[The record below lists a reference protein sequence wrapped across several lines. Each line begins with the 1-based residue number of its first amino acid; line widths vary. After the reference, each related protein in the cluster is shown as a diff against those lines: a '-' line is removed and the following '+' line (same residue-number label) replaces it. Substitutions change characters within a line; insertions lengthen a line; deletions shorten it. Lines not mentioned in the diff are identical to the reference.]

1 MGTRTRA
8 RIVLALAALALVLG
22 TACGQRAAVLGQ
34 QMGGC
39 SAAIGERSKATAA
52 IDRAAEQAIARNAA
66 RADELRAIAAEG
78 KTAIATAADL
88 GSCDDPSGT
97 RGVAV
102 DLVDLRARYRAVI
115 DRTTARLDETATAP
129 PSQQA
134 PAPRHDNT
142 KGDDR
147 KGSNKGRG

>member
-22 TACGQRAAVLGQ
+22 TACGQRTAVLGQ

-88 GSCDDPSGT
+88 ASCDDQSRT

-102 DLVDLRARYRAVI
+102 DLADLRARYRAVI

-147 KGSNKGRG
+147 KGSNKGR

>member
-88 GSCDDPSGT
+88 ASCDDQSRT

-102 DLVDLRARYRAVI
+102 DLADLRARYRVVI
-115 DRTTARLDETATAP
+115 DRTAAQLDAKASQP
-129 PSQQA
+129 PPA
-134 PAPRHDNT
+134 PAPQRDAKGDNKRKGGGT
-142 KGDDR
+142 KG
-147 KGSNKGRG
+147 G